1 MTILINTLNI
11 LHDIELYLTNYTY
24 IMEMRKMNDAELI
37 SQYKKGRES
46 AFSELLS
53 RYSTKVYT
61 SILLIVKDRYKAEDL
76 MQECFMKAIDRIKS
90 GVYNEEG
97 KFGPWISR
105 MAHNMAI
112 DHFRKQKRNPTVILE
127 DGSPVFNTME
137 FTEESIESVHVAK
150 ETSSRLKELIGELPE
165 NQREVL
171 VMRHFSG
178 LSFQE
183 IAEETGV
190 SINTALGRMRYALI
204 NLRKKINQKDFAYD

>member
-1 MTILINTLNI
+1 MQTQIL
-11 LHDIELYLTNYTY
+11 
-24 IMEMRKMNDAELI
+24 NDAELI
-37 SQYKKGRES
+37 TSYKNGNES
-46 AFSELLS
+46 AFSELLK
-53 RYSTKVYT
+53 RYSAKVYT

-76 MQECFMKAIDRIKS
+76 LQECFMKAIDRMS
-90 GVYNEEG
+90 RGVYNEEG

-112 DHFRKQKRNPTVILE
+112 DHYRKQKRNPTVILE

-137 FTEESIESVHVAK
+137 FTEESIESVQIEK
-150 ETSSRLKELIGELPE
+150 ERNIRLKELVQELPE
-165 NQREVL
+165 TQREVL
-171 VMRHFSG
+171 IMRHYSG

-204 NLRKKINQKDFAYD
+204 NLRKKVKQENFAYD

>member
-1 MTILINTLNI
+1 MQTQIL
-11 LHDIELYLTNYTY
+11 D
-24 IMEMRKMNDAELI
+24 DAELI
-37 SQYKKGRES
+37 TSYKNGNES
-46 AFSELLS
+46 AFSELLA
-53 RYSTKVYT
+53 RYSSKVYT
-61 SILLIVKDRYKAEDL
+61 YILLIVKDRYKAEDL
-76 MQECFMKAIDRIKS
+76 MQECFMKAIDRIAR

-137 FTEESIESVHVAK
+137 FTEESIESVQITNDRNV
-150 ETSSRLKELIGELPE
+150 RLKELIQELPDT
-165 NQREVL
+165 QREVL
-171 VMRHFSG
+171 IMRHYSG

-204 NLRKKINQKDFAYD
+204 NLRKKIKQENFAYD

>member
-1 MTILINTLNI
+1 MQTQIL
-11 LHDIELYLTNYTY
+11 
-24 IMEMRKMNDAELI
+24 NDAELI
-37 SQYKKGRES
+37 TSYKNGNEG
-46 AFSELLS
+46 AFSELLE

-76 MQECFMKAIDRIKS
+76 LQECFMKAIDRMS
-90 GVYNEEG
+90 RGVYNEEG

-112 DHFRKQKRNPTVILE
+112 DHYRKQKRNPTVILE

-137 FTEESIESVHVAK
+137 FTEESIESVQIEK
-150 ETSSRLKELIGELPE
+150 ERNIRLKELVQELPE
-165 NQREVL
+165 TQREVL
-171 VMRHFSG
+171 IMRHYSG

-204 NLRKKINQKDFAYD
+204 NLRKKVKQENFAYD

>member
-1 MTILINTLNI
+1 MQTQIL
-11 LHDIELYLTNYTY
+11 
-24 IMEMRKMNDAELI
+24 NDAELI
-37 SQYKKGRES
+37 TSYKKGNES

-61 SILLIVKDRYKAEDL
+61 TILLIVKDRYKAEDL
-76 MQECFMKAIDRIKS
+76 MQECFMKAIDRINR

-137 FTEESIESVHVAK
+137 FTEESIESIQIQQDNNIK
-150 ETSSRLKELIGELPE
+150 LKELIEELPDA
-165 NQREVL
+165 QKEVL
-171 VMRHFSG
+171 IMRHYSG

-204 NLRKKINQKDFAYD
+204 NLRKKINQRDFAYD

>member
-1 MTILINTLNI
+1 
-11 LHDIELYLTNYTY
+11 
-24 IMEMRKMNDAELI
+24 MEMQKLNDAELI
-37 SQYKKGRES
+37 TLYKKGRES

-53 RYSTKVYT
+53 RYSTKIYT

-76 MQECFMKAIDRIKS
+76 MQECFIKAIDRIKN

-137 FTEESIESVHVAK
+137 FTEESIESVQMTK
-150 ETSSRLKELIGELPE
+150 ETNSRLKGLIDELPE
-165 NQREVL
+165 NQKEVL

>member
-1 MTILINTLNI
+1 
-11 LHDIELYLTNYTY
+11 
-24 IMEMRKMNDAELI
+24 
-37 SQYKKGRES
+37 
-46 AFSELLS
+46 
-53 RYSTKVYT
+53 
-61 SILLIVKDRYKAEDL
+61 
-76 MQECFMKAIDRIKS
+76 MKAIDRMS
-90 GVYNEEG
+90 RGVYNEEG

-137 FTEESIESVHVAK
+137 FTEESIESVQIEK
-150 ETSSRLKELIGELPE
+150 DRNIRLKELIQELPKT
-165 NQREVL
+165 QREVL
-171 VMRHFSG
+171 IMRHYSD

-204 NLRKKINQKDFAYD
+204 NLRKKVKQQNFAYD

>member
-1 MTILINTLNI
+1 MQTQIL
-11 LHDIELYLTNYTY
+11 
-24 IMEMRKMNDAELI
+24 NDAELI
-37 SQYKKGRES
+37 TSYKNGNES
-46 AFSELLS
+46 AFSELLK
-53 RYSTKVYT
+53 RYSAKVYT

-76 MQECFMKAIDRIKS
+76 LQECFMKAIDRMS
-90 GVYNEEG
+90 RGVYNEEG

-112 DHFRKQKRNPTVILE
+112 DHYRKQKRNPTVILE

-137 FTEESIESVHVAK
+137 FTEESIESVQIEK
-150 ETSSRLKELIGELPE
+150 ERNVRLKELVQELPE
-165 NQREVL
+165 TQREVL
-171 VMRHFSG
+171 IMRHYSG

-204 NLRKKINQKDFAYD
+204 NLRKKVKQENFAYD

>member
-1 MTILINTLNI
+1 
-11 LHDIELYLTNYTY
+11 
-24 IMEMRKMNDAELI
+24 MEMQKLNDAELI
-37 SQYKKGRES
+37 TLYKKGRES

-53 RYSTKVYT
+53 RYSTKIYT

-76 MQECFMKAIDRIKS
+76 MQECFIKAIDRIKN

-137 FTEESIESVHVAK
+137 FTEESIESVQMTK
-150 ETSSRLKELIGELPE
+150 ETNSRLKDLIDELPE
-165 NQREVL
+165 NQKEVL

>member
-1 MTILINTLNI
+1 MQTQIL
-11 LHDIELYLTNYTY
+11 
-24 IMEMRKMNDAELI
+24 NDAELI
-37 SQYKKGRES
+37 TSYRNGNES
-46 AFSELLS
+46 AFSDLLE
-53 RYSTKVYT
+53 RYSSKVYT
-61 SILLIVKDRYKAEDL
+61 TILLIVKDRYKAEDL
-76 MQECFMKAIDRIKS
+76 MQECFMKAIDRMS
-90 GVYNEEG
+90 RGVYNEEG

-137 FTEESIESVHVAK
+137 FTEESIESVQIEK
-150 ETSSRLKELIGELPE
+150 DRNIRLKELIQELPE
-165 NQREVL
+165 TQREVL
-171 VMRHFSG
+171 IMRHYSD

-204 NLRKKINQKDFAYD
+204 NLRKKVKQQNFAYD

>member
-1 MTILINTLNI
+1 MQTQIL
-11 LHDIELYLTNYTY
+11 
-24 IMEMRKMNDAELI
+24 NDAELI
-37 SQYKKGRES
+37 TSYKNGNEG
-46 AFSELLS
+46 AFSELLE

-76 MQECFMKAIDRIKS
+76 LQECFMKAIDRMS
-90 GVYNEEG
+90 RGVYNEEG

-112 DHFRKQKRNPTVILE
+112 DHYRKQKRNPTVILE

-137 FTEESIESVHVAK
+137 FTEESIESVQIEK
-150 ETSSRLKELIGELPE
+150 ERNVRLKELVQELPE
-165 NQREVL
+165 TQREVL
-171 VMRHFSG
+171 IMRHYSG

-204 NLRKKINQKDFAYD
+204 NLRKKVKQENFAYD

>member
-1 MTILINTLNI
+1 
-11 LHDIELYLTNYTY
+11 
-24 IMEMRKMNDAELI
+24 MEMRKMNDAELI
-37 SQYKKGRES
+37 SLYKNGREN

-61 SILLIVKDRYKAEDL
+61 TILLIVKDRYKAEDL
-76 MQECFMKAIDRIKS
+76 MQECFIKAIDRIKG

-137 FTEESIESVHVAK
+137 FTEESVESVQVTK
-150 ETSSRLKELIGELPE
+150 ETNSRLKELINELPD